1 MTVTEA
7 LLSDAQRL
15 VYGRRRIIDTL
26 YQEDPDKFKV
36 LQATDIQSISLQDD
50 LVCLDLADTQLY
62 IERAKILK
70 NFWEHRTRTPSY
82 FDYKVWSQALSSR
95 PWQGTPVAALD
106 YGPSQAIDALEP
118 LLGRP
123 PRIQT
128 DRDGVQKLYFVMEK
142 EEMCS
147 CESWNQMH
155 VHRHELS
162 DEFSTYTDIKFKPIC
177 KHLQWCSANM
187 LLHAIRFESRQN
199 DKEYNPRICVYYF
212 DHRRGL
218 LLYRVTYDGVKTGG
232 QWLPVGGWKEKAV
245 YDSNHMPTG
254 ACWQTFTDALTQDP
268 PFKLSPYSH
277 SLGALMN
284 STRSKQS

>member
-7 LLSDAQRL
+7 LLSEAQRL
-15 VYGRRRIIDTL
+15 VYGRRRIIDSL

-95 PWQGTPVAALD
+95 PWNGTPVAALD
-106 YGPSQAIDALEP
+106 YGPSTTSDALQP

-128 DRDGVQKLYFVMEK
+128 DKDGVQKLYFVMEK

-155 VHRHELS
+155 VYRKELS
-162 DEFSTYTDIKFKPIC
+162 DEFSKYTDIQFKPVC
-177 KHLQWCSANM
+177 KHLQWSSANM
-187 LLHAIRFESRQN
+187 LLHTIRFESRQN
-199 DKEYNPRICVYYF
+199 EKDYNPRICVYYF

-218 LLYRVTYDGVKTGG
+218 LLYRVTYDGLKTKG
-232 QWLPVGGWKEKAV
+232 QWFPVSGWKEKAV
-245 YDSNHMPTG
+245 YDTNHIPTG
-254 ACWQTFTDALTQDP
+254 ICWQTFMDALTQDP
-268 PFKLSPYSH
+268 PFKLSPYSQ